1 MRSSICSDS
10 SLVATAFGTL
20 LGGDMNEELIKWI
33 YKELSEF
40 GRLTRWW

>member
-1 MRSSICSDS
+1 MRSSIYSDG
-10 SLVATAFGTL
+10 SLVATAFGTP

-33 YKELSEF
+33 YKELSEL

>member
-1 MRSSICSDS
+1 MRSSIYSDG
-10 SLVATAFGTL
+10 SLVATAFGTP
-20 LGGDMNEELIKWI
+20 LGGGMNEELIKWI